1 MQDRPPV
8 NGPERALDTRRGPC
22 AYRYKRLGLVCP
34 NLPWFTVRR
43 SADAE
48 RKARM
53 ACPEHLHEV
62 IWQMQ
67 EDYGRYDGEYVLTA
81 RDLPQ

>member
-1 MQDRPPV
+1 
-8 NGPERALDTRRGPC
+8 
-22 AYRYKRLGLVCP
+22 
-34 NLPWFTVRR
+34 
-43 SADAE
+43 
-48 RKARM
+48 M